1 MKFNIAKNPM
11 EIAFNWRRTFLQ
23 AWVLALP
30 MTLVACGGD
39 SNVKPDETESS
50 EKPAYR
56 YTQAPETP
64 SSEVKVLGAQAPEQ
78 LPEGSELTQEE
89 ALTDEEQE
97 TPQTQTE
104 EAPSQDLLVEYQPVV
119 YFNYDQDTLSEE
131 MVQVVQHYAKM
142 LLDDPMLRVKLLGH
156 TDERGS
162 PEYNLALG
170 ERRAK
175 AVYEV
180 MTLFGVDAERIEVI
194 SYGEEKPAVDEHNEA
209 AWAKNRRVEIVIY

>member
-1 MKFNIAKNPM
+1 MKFNIVKKLM
-11 EIAFNWRRTFLQ
+11 GITFNWRRTFLQ

-39 SNVKPDETESS
+39 TNIKPNETSSS
-50 EKPAYR
+50 EKPGHR
-56 YTQAPETP
+56 YTQKTEMTSA
-64 SSEVKVLGAQAPEQ
+64 EVKVLGAKAPEQ
-78 LPEGSELTQEE
+78 VPESSELTQES
-89 ALTDEEQE
+89 LSDEEQE
-97 TPQTQTE
+97 APRIQTE
-104 EAPSQDLLVEYQPVV
+104 ASNSQDLIIDYQPVV
-119 YFNYDQDTLSEE
+119 YFNYNQDTLSED
-131 MVQVVQHYAKM
+131 MVKIVQHYAKI
-142 LLDDPMLRVKLLGH
+142 LLDDPMLCIKLLGH

-175 AVYEV
+175 SVNE
-180 MTLFGVDAERIEVI
+180 MMILFGVDPERIEVI